1 MKRFILGWVAGLATV
16 GLVGLAVVQI
26 GAYDVA
32 ASTPHSALVAWAVH
46 TTMIHSVQL
55 RSSPHPAPQSDAERV
70 AEGFREYD
78 SDCVAC
84 HGGPGIDR
92 ASWAKG
98 MNPTPPYLLDAARH
112 WTPGQLFWIVKHGVK
127 MTGMPSWEKTKSDR
141 ELGDLVAFLEALPT
155 MSADDY
161 RRMRAASKSPPKSS
175 SLPS

>member
-1 MKRFILGWVAGLATV
+1 MKRFILGWIAGLVTV
-16 GLVGLAVVQI
+16 GLVGLAVVET

-55 RSSPHPAPQSDAERV
+55 RSPAHPAPQSNAERV
-70 AEGFREYD
+70 EAGFRQYD

-92 ASWAKG
+92 AAWARG

-112 WTPGQLFWIVKHGVK
+112 WTPDQLFWIVKHGVK
-127 MTGMPSWEKTKSDR
+127 MTGMPSWGKTKSDHDID
-141 ELGDLVAFLEALPT
+141 DLVAFLEALPT
-155 MSADDY
+155 ISADDY
-161 RRMRAASKSPPKSS
+161 RRMRAAPKPSPP
-175 SLPS
+175 PS